1 MQMDDTGIGI
11 GVVLLQ
17 FNHPIAYLS
26 MILSPKFQNSSTYIR
41 VLNAIT
47 YAVKKWKQYLLG
59 SQFAILNGSQN
70 PQKLNGA
77 GGINSRTAAL
87 SS

>member
-1 MQMDDTGIGI
+1 MASTLELALPDFSKTFIMQMDDIGIGI

-41 VLNAIT
+41 ALNAIT

-59 SQFAILNGSQN
+59 SQFAI
-70 PQKLNGA
+70 
-77 GGINSRTAAL
+77 
-87 SS
+87 